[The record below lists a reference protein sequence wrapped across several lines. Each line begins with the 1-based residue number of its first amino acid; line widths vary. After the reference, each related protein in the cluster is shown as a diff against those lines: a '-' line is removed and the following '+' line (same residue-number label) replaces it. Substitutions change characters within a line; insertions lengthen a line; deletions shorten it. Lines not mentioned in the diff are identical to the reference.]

1 MNQEKKSHMKNRQR
15 NIAILKRNRSLLKVT
30 IVILAA
36 GLSLSY
42 LDKTN
47 IGEPLVWLGVII
59 FVYSFFTGMI
69 ARLQL
74 KSEK

>member
-1 MNQEKKSHMKNRQR
+1 MNQEKKSYMKNRQR

-42 LDKTN
+42 LDRTN
-47 IGEPLVWLGVII
+47 IGEPLIWLGVII
-59 FVYSFFTGMI
+59 FVYAFFTGMI

>member
-1 MNQEKKSHMKNRQR
+1 MKNRQR

-74 KSEK
+74 KSD